1 METQTGKE
9 SALHEPTTA
18 RGETSL
24 FMGVTVDFLLSR
36 LDKTN
41 PKMLFRFLIVGLA
54 ACAAFGP
61 GQVQGQNPRVQIPF
75 ELHDKSLKLTEW
87 AKQPMLLNPVALSF
101 D

>member
-41 PKMLFRFLIVGLA
+41 PKQPPTHFVAKSTENGRKLMKNIENPDFGALQIVLRI
-54 ACAAFGP
+54 C
-61 GQVQGQNPRVQIPF
+61 
-75 ELHDKSLKLTEW
+75 KLNINSE
-87 AKQPMLLNPVALSF
+87 S
-101 D
+101 